1 MNTTRQTGRIPKPWC
16 AWHVTHKSFP
26 ACFLTGETLLSSRVP
41 EIPEIDNESAG
52 NEYGPVSLSGA
63 P

>member
-1 MNTTRQTGRIPKPWC
+1 MMIGEQDLPRCICANFIPPQRPT
-16 AWHVTHKSFP
+16 A
-26 ACFLTGETLLSSRVP
+26 ETQLSSRVP

-52 NEYGPVSLSGA
+52 NEYGPVYLSGA